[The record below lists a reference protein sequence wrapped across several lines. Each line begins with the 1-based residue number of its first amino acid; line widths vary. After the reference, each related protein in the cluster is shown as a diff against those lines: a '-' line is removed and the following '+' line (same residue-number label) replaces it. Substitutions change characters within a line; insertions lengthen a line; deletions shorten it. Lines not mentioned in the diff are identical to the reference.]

1 MNLKDRLWMFLLV
14 AGIVMSSCNSGR
26 IPCPDVTGKKSLNPL
41 AMFKPKEPTPEDQ
54 AKEGTDIGG
63 RNMEF
68 GAKDGLLKKKK
79 VKMPG
84 AKKKQKVVVKFG
96 KGPSSKN

>member
-1 MNLKDRLWMFLLV
+1 MFLLL
-14 AGIVMSSCNSGR
+14 AGIVLSSCSSGK
-26 IPCPDVTGKKSLNPL
+26 IPCPDVSGKKSLNPL
-41 AMFKPKEPTPEDQ
+41 SMFKKNEPTPEDQ

-79 VKMPG
+79 VKLPG
-84 AKKKQKVVVKFG
+84 TKKKKKIVTKLG
-96 KGPSSKN
+96 KGPGRK